1 MKKLLAALSFAGVG
15 IVVAQDAPPAEKP
28 AAPRNEQGG
37 RPGRPGGGQFN
48 PERFQANMIK
58 RMEGQMA
65 ELLKEYDK
73 NQDGTLDAEEK
84 AFMEKDLEEALKKA
98 RLANTY
104 QRIKVIDVD
113 GDLKFSDEEKEKAPQ
128 RLREDMQKRGPGR
141 GGFGGPGFGGPGF
154 GPRDGQGPRGG
165 NGGPRGGNGQ
175 RGGNGRGGNGPRGGQ
190 GPRGDNPPPE
200 PPPAE

>member
-1 MKKLLAALSFAGVG
+1 ME
-15 IVVAQDAPPAEKP
+15 IV
-28 AAPRNEQGG
+28 
-37 RPGRPGGGQFN
+37 RPGGGQFN

-58 RMEGQMA
+58 RMESQMA

-141 GGFGGPGFGGPGF
+141 GGFGGPGFG
-154 GPRDGQGPRGG
+154 PRD
-165 NGGPRGGNGQ
+165 
-175 RGGNGRGGNGPRGGQ
+175 GNGPRGGQ
-190 GPRGDNPPPE
+190 GPRRLRLQGGGLRDRGPLRGVRRLRRVPSRHQGE
-200 PPPAE
+200 LQKQGIRGRRRLL